1 MSPGEVAAIMFGVF
15 VVLIVLRIPVAF
27 ALGLA
32 CVPVFFFDDRLTP
45 IMLLNTMWN
54 SYNSFI
60 LLSVPFFLLAAN
72 LMNAAGITERLVKLA
87 RAIVGHL
94 PGGLAHVNVLVSML
108 FAGISGSSTA
118 DAAGIGSLMIPAMK
132 KQGYDASFAVAITA
146 CSSVM
151 GVIIPPSIMM
161 IVWGGL
167 MSVSI
172 GGLFLAGVLP
182 GLVIALVMMV
192 TVLVYARVRGYP
204 VYARASR
211 TELFTAAAEACL
223 ALITPAIIVGGIVA
237 GWFTPTEASAVAV
250 LYSLILGGLIYRSI
264 GIRRIPSVLYE
275 SSRFAAISLFCI
287 GTASAFGWLLAY
299 FRIPQSLVATMSAW
313 EVGPVG
319 TGFLIALAFLLVGMF
334 IDAIPAII
342 VLGTVLM
349 PMAENA
355 GMHPIHF
362 AMIGVISL
370 AFGLVTP
377 PYGLCLL
384 ISCALGEIRIADA
397 LMDVAIVLA
406 PMLALLVV
414 VIVFPD
420 FVLFL
425 PRLLTPDFL

>member
-1 MSPGEVAAIMFGVF
+1 
-15 VVLIVLRIPVAF
+15 
-27 ALGLA
+27 
-32 CVPVFFFDDRLTP
+32 
-45 IMLLNTMWN
+45 
-54 SYNSFI
+54 
-60 LLSVPFFLLAAN
+60 
-72 LMNAAGITERLVKLA
+72 
-87 RAIVGHL
+87 VGHL

-132 KQGYDASFAVAITA
+132 KQGYDTSFSVAITA

-172 GGLFLAGVLP
+172 AGLFLAGLLP
-182 GLVIALVMMV
+182 GLAIALLMMG
-192 TVLVYARVRGYP
+192 TVLVYAKRRNYP
-204 VYARASR
+204 VDRRASR
-211 TELFTAAAEACL
+211 TEFMRASGQAFL
-223 ALITPAIIVGGIVA
+223 ALVTPAIIVGGIV
-237 GWFTPTEASAVAV
+237 GGLFTPTEASAVAV
-250 LYSLILGGLIYRSI
+250 VYSALLGAIIYRTI
-264 GIRRIPSVLYE
+264 GLAEFPKVFYE
-275 SSRFAAISLFCI
+275 SARFASISLFCI

-299 FRIPQSLVATMSAW
+299 FRIPQTLVDVMATW
-313 EVGPVG
+313 GTGPAA
-319 TGFLIALAFLLVGMF
+319 TGFLIAAAFLLVGMF

-342 VLGTVLM
+342 VLGTVLL
-349 PMAENA
+349 PLAQSV

-384 ISCALGEIRIADA
+384 ISCSLGEIKMVDA
-397 LMDVAIVLA
+397 LKDVAIVLA
-406 PMLALLVV
+406 PMLALLII
-414 VIVFPD
+414 VILFPE

-425 PRLLTPDFL
+425 PRLLAPQYL